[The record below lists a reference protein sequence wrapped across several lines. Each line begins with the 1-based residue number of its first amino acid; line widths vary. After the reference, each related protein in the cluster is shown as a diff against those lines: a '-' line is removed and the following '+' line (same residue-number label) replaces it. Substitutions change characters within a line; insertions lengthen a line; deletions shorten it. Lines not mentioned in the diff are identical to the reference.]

1 MFLKCRNHRE
11 AVEIIEVIR
20 EKKCANIHL
29 TRLMKVIKKDRG
41 NTNHAIEKIDA
52 IQETAIVKNLRETG
66 EAEVLVPAHQVLLA
80 LLHHHLP
87 VVLVQERILKIDP
100 VHHQSNEIV
109 S

>member
-1 MFLKCRNHRE
+1 MLILKCRNHRE

-29 TRLMKVIKKDRG
+29 IRQMKVIKKDRG
-41 NTNHAIEKIDA
+41 NTNHAIENE
-52 IQETAIVKNLRETG
+52 IQETAIVKNLQETG
-66 EAEVLVPAHQVLLA
+66 EVEVLVLAHQVHLA

-100 VHHQSNEIV
+100 VLHQSKEIV